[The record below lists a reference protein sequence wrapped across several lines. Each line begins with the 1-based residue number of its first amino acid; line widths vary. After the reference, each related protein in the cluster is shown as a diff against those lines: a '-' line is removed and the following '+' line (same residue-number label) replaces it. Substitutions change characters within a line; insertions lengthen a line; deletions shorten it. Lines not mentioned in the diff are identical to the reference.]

1 MNRQFSLFLFAFILT
16 LCSFVPTPIEAQNVR
31 AAIAFPS
38 ITSQYTTPFLV
49 ANVAPNLPLLAVCNF
64 PANNLPCTNYAT
76 TYTSAGSA
84 CPNGSQDTPDPQPS
98 ACQSSGD
105 AQGNLGFWAAPGKYS
120 YTVCIQSTTSCF
132 GPYAITLSLA
142 DTSGTCTMTAGQC
155 AAITFAAAYATT
167 PSCTVTWTGTGT
179 LTGFLSSQRSSS
191 GLRPKSSVNSDTAV
205 VDWKCQGN
213 PN

>member
-1 MNRQFSLFLFAFILT
+1 MKRHSSLFLFAAALILCW
-16 LCSFVPTPIEAQNVR
+16 LVPSEAQNVR
-31 AAIAFPS
+31 ATVAFPS

-49 ANVAPNLPLLAVCNF
+49 ANTAPNLPVLAVCNY

-76 TYTSAGSA
+76 TYTSSGAA

-98 ACQSSGD
+98 ACQATGD

-120 YTVCIQSTTSCF
+120 YTVCIQNTTSCF
-132 GPYAITLSLA
+132 GPYTKTLAIG
-142 DTSGTCTMTAGQC
+142 DTSGTCTMTSGQC
-155 AAITFAAAYATT
+155 PAITFATAYATT
-167 PSCTVTWTGTGT
+167 PSCVVTWTGTGN
-179 LTGFLSSQRSSS
+179 LTGFLSSQRSNS